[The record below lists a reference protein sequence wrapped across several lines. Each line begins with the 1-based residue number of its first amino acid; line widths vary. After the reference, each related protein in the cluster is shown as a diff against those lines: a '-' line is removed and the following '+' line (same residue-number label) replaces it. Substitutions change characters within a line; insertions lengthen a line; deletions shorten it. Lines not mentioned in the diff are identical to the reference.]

1 MLATPPADVRLLFDD
16 AVRPAGG
23 NRAVDSAGRSVLGGP
38 VHLLAGHDRVLVIPL
53 RSGLGRGAYT
63 VRWQVVS
70 NDGHA
75 VSGVLAFGV
84 GTGLARPTPTLSAG
98 GGVSTASVVLRWLFL
113 AGVLLAGGAALTGRM
128 LLEPGRRRLETAV
141 AGVALLLVSGG
152 GFGLL
157 ALEPAVDATRFGRVT
172 ETAAIVALVG
182 FAAALAS
189 IAVPPLAYAVT
200 ALALLEL
207 AAPTLAGHA
216 LDPRHL
222 RWLVAL
228 ADVAH
233 VAAAAF
239 WTGGLALL
247 VLDRGP
253 RARRRFPP
261 LAAASVA
268 ILGAASIPRAI
279 AAFPTLASVVHTSY
293 GRAVLIK
300 TVLLVL
306 VLGVVWLN
314 RGRFRELGFAAELV
328 LIGGIVVAVAVL
340 TDLPPPSRAAAAA
353 RAAVAARRAV
363 APPPADAVVLAGED
377 GDLAVGFAASPRG
390 RDVAARVTALSPD
403 NVGVNG
409 LAVTIAGRRAV
420 PCGSGCYRATIPLPP
435 PPRRVSVAIAGRGA
449 PARLPFT
456 LPARWPAPADPALVA
471 RTGRVYRSLRT
482 LVIHERLASN
492 ARNAIHTTYLVE
504 APNRLAYTIRG
515 GPRAVVIG
523 RRRWDKLPGR
533 KWVRSSQEPVRQ
545 PEPFWGSDP
554 VRNARLLGTGRVAG
568 RPVRIVSFYDPKLPA
583 WFVLAVDRATGR
595 LLDLHMTAQAHF
607 MHHTYSGFDR
617 PLRIVPPVQP

>member
-1 MLATPPADVRLLFDD
+1 M
-16 AVRPAGG
+16 
-23 NRAVDSAGRSVLGGP
+23 S
-38 VHLLAGHDRVLVIPL
+38 
-53 RSGLGRGAYT
+53 
-63 VRWQVVS
+63 
-70 NDGHA
+70 
-75 VSGVLAFGV
+75 
-84 GTGLARPTPTLSAG
+84 TLSAG

-141 AGVALLLVSGG
+141 AGVGLLLVAGG

-157 ALEPAVDATRFGRVT
+157 ALEPAADATRFGRVT

-200 ALALLEL
+200 ALAVLEL

-228 ADVAH
+228 ADFAH

-261 LAAASVA
+261 LAAR
-268 ILGAASIPRAI
+268 GGRDPRRGVDPARDRRVPD
-279 AAFPTLASVVHTSY
+279 ARV
-293 GRAVLIK
+293 GRAHELRQGRARQDRAAR
-300 TVLLVL
+300 LVPRRRL
-306 VLGVVWLN
+306 AEPRPDRPSSASSPSSSCS
-314 RGRFRELGFAAELV
+314 RGSSSRSPCSPTCGRRRARRPRPGRRSQLEGRWRRRPPTRSSWPGRTTTSPSGFAV
-328 LIGGIVVAVAVL
+328 
-340 TDLPPPSRAAAAA
+340 
-353 RAAVAARRAV
+353 
-363 APPPADAVVLAGED
+363 
-377 GDLAVGFAASPRG
+377 SPRG
-390 RDVAARVTALSPD
+390 RDVAARVTALARTKVAS
-403 NVGVNG
+403 NG
-409 LAVTIAGRRAV
+409 LASGSPASTPRPAGPAATARRSRCHRRRGAS
-420 PCGSGCYRATIPLPP
+420 PSRSRQGRSRRGCGSRSPRAG
-435 PPRRVSVAIAGRGA
+435 PRR
-449 PARLPFT
+449 PT
-456 LPARWPAPADPALVA
+456 PALVA
-471 RTGRVYRSLRT
+471 RAGRVFRALRT

-492 ARNAIHTTYLVE
+492 SRNAIDTIYLVE
-504 APNRLAYTIRG
+504 APNRMAYTIRG

-523 RRRWDKLPGR
+523 RSALGQASRPEVGALLPGAAPPAR
-533 KWVRSSQEPVRQ
+533 AVLGLGPG
-545 PEPFWGSDP
+545 PE
-554 VRNARLLGTGRVAG
+554 RAAARHRPGRG

-583 WFVLAVDRATGR
+583 WFVLDRRPAHRPAARPAHDGAGA
-595 LLDLHMTAQAHF
+595 LHAPP
-607 MHHTYSGFDR
+607 YSGFDR